1 MANARVVTD
10 SAAELDPGVAEELG
24 ITVVPWRIRTGEEI
38 VPDGPGLRNASFYG
52 KRARGR
58 SSLSALP
65 PTAGD
70 LTRVY
75 ERLARETEEIV
86 SIHPSP
92 QLAPLVRIANEL
104 RRSFTGRCRI
114 HALNGQFMSR
124 ALGLLVVEAAKA
136 AAAGMPGEDIARWV
150 NGLIPYVY
158 LAFYVDAPRKV
169 VRPNASV
176 DMEEWGGTA
185 TFTPLLLIE
194 EGEIV
199 PLLRSRRRGTPV
211 ERLVE
216 FVTEFEGL
224 RHVTVIHAGLR
235 EEIDPLKAQLSEALP
250 DLAFEEHIYGPV
262 LASRIGADAI
272 GVVVF
277 EASP

>member
-1 MANARVVTD
+1 MANARIVTD
-10 SAAELDPGVAEELG
+10 SAAELDPGLAEELR
-24 ITVVPWRIRTGEEI
+24 IAVVPWRIRVGEET
-38 VPDGPGLRNASFYG
+38 VPDGPRLRDASFYRE
-52 KRARGR
+52 RARKR
-58 SSLSALP
+58 SPLTALA

-75 ERLARETEEIV
+75 ESLARETEEIV
-86 SIHPSP
+86 SIHPST
-92 QLAPLVRIANEL
+92 QFAPLVRIANGA
-104 RRSFTGRCRI
+104 RRGLVGRCRI
-114 HALNGQFMSR
+114 HVLNAQFMSR

-136 AAAGMPGEDIARWV
+136 AAEGMSGEDIVRWI
-150 NGLIPYVY
+150 NGLIPYMY
-158 LAFYVDAPRKV
+158 MAFYVDAPRKI
-169 VRPNASV
+169 VRPSASV
-176 DMEEWGGTA
+176 DMDEWGGTA

-199 PLLRSRRRGTPV
+199 PLLRSRRRGSPV

-224 RHVTVIHAGLR
+224 RHVSLVHTGMR
-235 EEIDPLKAQLSEALP
+235 EEINPLKAQLSEALP

-262 LASRIGADAI
+262 LASRIGSDAI
-272 GVVVF
+272 GAVVY